1 MPPKHS
7 FAFGPFLLDADEQVL
22 LREGR
27 AVPLPPKAFDT
38 LLVLVG
44 HSGHILMKDELMKQ
58 VWPETYVEEN
68 NLQQSIS
75 ALRKVLEDGA
85 GESRY
90 IETVPR
96 RGYRFT
102 ARVEEYWD
110 DKTESALEGLTSL
123 SGVKEEQEISTHPSE
138 GGTSDTTT
146 RQLPLVNNDAQVRQ
160 YIKTVMKRGYRF
172 VAGAKGSSEEGAGLL
187 VRERT
192 RAQFTIEEEAEE
204 TDEQAR
210 SLAASRGARRF
221 RFPVLIACALLVALV
236 AAGYYVWLYQSR
248 RNRDREQRAA
258 GAPPPPQQMTLR
270 RFATHGGVPYRV
282 AISPD
287 GKSLVYQQR
296 INDKDSLWLGQ
307 IETNNSVPISQRTDL
322 IYGEP
327 AFAPDGSSIY
337 FTVSGGHRPQ
347 AMLLRMP
354 VLGGVMTELIP
365 NVHSPVTFS
374 PDGQQLAF
382 LRGDDEANQNSII
395 IADSADG
402 KNERTLI
409 TRKWPENFS
418 PDGLSWSPDGKR
430 IAVGANKTGGRDEIL
445 AVSIADGSII
455 KIGARDWGRV
465 DKLAW
470 LPDGS
475 GLVMIA
481 RENAAARKRH
491 IWFVPYPDGEAR
503 RITNDLN
510 IYVGNSL
517 SVSADGKLAVLH
529 GHIHSSIWI
538 APEAD
543 VKQARRVLEGVA
555 PRYEGVDGLAWTSDG
570 RLLYTAYVGDNL
582 SIWSINSDGG
592 DLRQLTANGAVT
604 VDNQMC
610 VTADGRYIVFQ
621 SNRSGGLEIW
631 RANTDGSGLKQLTTG
646 GGNLLPS
653 LSPDGQWVVYT
664 SARDGKSTLW
674 RISIDGGEATQLTDK
689 FSSWSQV
696 SPDGK
701 YIAYL
706 APPEAPGVRL
716 MIMPFEGGEPVK
728 SFAVPE
734 TGLPGRR
741 AMRWTP
747 DGKAIIYKDDLRGL
761 WRQALEAE
769 KPQLVKGFEELLV
782 RHLAW
787 SFDGK
792 ELAYTSGPTTMEII
806 LIENFK

>member
-1 MPPKHS
+1 MSEQNHYIYE
-7 FAFGPFLLDADEQVL
+7 FGPFRLDAQKRL
-22 LREGR
+22 LVREG
-27 AVPLPPKAFDT
+27 APVKLFPKEFDT
-38 LLVLVG
+38 LLALVE
-44 HSGHILMKDELMKQ
+44 HSGEVLDKDELMQ
-58 VWPETYVEEN
+58 RVWPDAIVEEG
-68 NLQQSIS
+68 NLTTNIS
-75 ALRKVLEDGA
+75 HLRKALDEKPHQHQ
-85 GESRY
+85 Y
-90 IETVPR
+90 IVTVP
-96 RGYRFT
+96 G
-102 ARVEEYWD
+102 
-110 DKTESALEGLTSL
+110 
-123 SGVKEEQEISTHPSE
+123 
-138 GGTSDTTT
+138 
-146 RQLPLVNNDAQVRQ
+146 
-160 YIKTVMKRGYRF
+160 RGYRF
-172 VAGAKGSSEEGAGLL
+172 VAGVKAVFDE
-187 VRERT
+187 VVMHERT
-192 RAQFTIEEEAEE
+192 RVSVTIEEEAEE

-258 GAPPPPQQMTLR
+258 GAPLPPQQMTLR

-430 IAVGANKTGGRDEIL
+430 IAAGANKTGGRDEIL
-445 AVSIADGSII
+445 AVSIADSSNI

-465 DKLAW
+465 DNLAW

-510 IYVGNSL
+510 IYAGNSL

-555 PRYEGVDGLAWTSDG
+555 PRI
-570 RLLYTAYVGDNL
+570 R
-582 SIWSINSDGG
+582 
-592 DLRQLTANGAVT
+592 
-604 VDNQMC
+604 
-610 VTADGRYIVFQ
+610 
-621 SNRSGGLEIW
+621 RS
-631 RANTDGSGLKQLTTG
+631 
-646 GGNLLPS
+646 
-653 LSPDGQWVVYT
+653 
-664 SARDGKSTLW
+664 
-674 RISIDGGEATQLTDK
+674 
-689 FSSWSQV
+689 
-696 SPDGK
+696 
-701 YIAYL
+701 
-706 APPEAPGVRL
+706 
-716 MIMPFEGGEPVK
+716 
-728 SFAVPE
+728 
-734 TGLPGRR
+734 
-741 AMRWTP
+741 
-747 DGKAIIYKDDLRGL
+747 
-761 WRQALEAE
+761 
-769 KPQLVKGFEELLV
+769 
-782 RHLAW
+782 
-787 SFDGK
+787 
-792 ELAYTSGPTTMEII
+792 
-806 LIENFK
+806 